1 MVINLKRAAG
11 RGRRST
17 ARRVGIVGSAA
28 AALALLAS
36 ACSSSGGSTTDPSAS
51 GGLVNVTIAYA
62 APVPDHM
69 VAAVTEAAGI
79 FKQYGINAKIE
90 YITQRELLP
99 QLVAGTVQFGSMA
112 APGYEIP
119 DLNGSTLQA
128 VATYENSFDVVLVSG
143 PKYPTLQSL
152 NGKSVAIS
160 GPGSFSD
167 LTVKMVEQEYG
178 ITMTEEPLGSTPAVG
193 LAAFKAGEV
202 QALAAVSP
210 NQVSVYEKDVPGM
223 HVLLDYRS
231 IRDVPAISIVGS
243 STWMSANRSTTIKVL
258 KALIAGD
265 QYFKTHETQAV
276 ATIMSLTSE
285 SQAEATAGYE
295 NTLKAMSTSLV
306 PSVSAE
312 QKVLSLI
319 APEYAAAKT
328 FDASKLIN
336 TSYIESALGNGS

>member
-1 MVINLKRAAG
+1 MITNLKRAAG

-17 ARRVGIVGSAA
+17 ARRFGVAGTAA
-28 AALALLAS
+28 VALGLLAS
-36 ACSSSGGSTTDPSAS
+36 ACSSSGGSTDPSAS

-69 VAAVTEAAGI
+69 VTAVTAAAGI
-79 FKQYGINAKIE
+79 FKKYGINAKIE
-90 YITQRELLP
+90 YITQSQLLP
-99 QLVAGTVQFGSMA
+99 QLVAGKVQFGSMA
-112 APGYEIP
+112 PPGYEIP

-128 VATYENSFDVVLVSG
+128 VATYENSFDVVLVSA

-167 LTVKMVEQEYG
+167 LTVKLAEREYG
-178 ITMTEEPLGSTPAVG
+178 VTMTEEPLGSTPATG

-210 NQVSVYEKDVPGM
+210 GQVAVYEKDVPGM
-223 HVLLDYRS
+223 HVLLDYRT
-231 IRDVPAISIVGS
+231 IRAVPAISIVGS

-258 KALIAGD
+258 KAIIAGD

-285 SQAEATAGYE
+285 SQTEATAGYE

-319 APEYAAAKT
+319 APEYPAAT
-328 FDASKLIN
+328 GFDASKLVN